1 MAAKVLL
8 VEDDRALR
16 EALSDTLLLGGHEF
30 VAVDSAEAALPV
42 LAREAFSL
50 VISDV
55 NMPGMDGHQLLG
67 LIRTRYPHLP
77 VLLMTAYGA
86 VDRAVEAM
94 RQGAADYLVKPFEAR
109 ALLDLVARHALGQLP
124 GSEEDGPVALEPAS
138 RQLLELAARVARSDS
153 TVLISGESGTGKEVL
168 ANYIHQQSPR
178 AGKPFIAINCAAIPD
193 NMLEATLFGH
203 EKGSFTGAIAA
214 QPGKFELADG
224 GTILLDEISEM
235 PLGLQAKLLR
245 VLQEREVER
254 VGARKPINLDIRVL
268 ATTNRD
274 LAAEVA
280 AGRFRE
286 DLYYR
291 LSVFPLAWRPL
302 RERPADILPLAERL
316 LRKHSRKMNLG
327 AVALGPEAA
336 QCLVR
341 HAWPGNV
348 RELDNAI
355 QRALILQQGG
365 LIQPADLCLTAPIGM
380 PLEAPVPMPAMPPA
394 TPPSV
399 EIPSP
404 AAGQDASGALGDD
417 LRRREFQVIIDTLR
431 TERGRRKEAAE
442 RLGISPRTLPLQA
455 RPDARRGDGR
465 GGLSL
470 RHLRARH
477 VPQARLVRAL
487 CVRRRSSPRA
497 VRACAPADNRSRDGP
512 CSGRGH
518 WRRTP
523 MPGLGGD
530 LAPLLLTPLQSA
542 GRRQKSRGCWRKSH
556 ESGCR
561 VQSSDA
567 GNAFHANGS
576 HGQGQ
581 TGSGAGRSGGAELF
595 GNALP
600 GRGQGERDPAGLH
613 RDGQRLRGR
622 PERRRPDR
630 RDDRQPEGQ
639 RVVPGHDPG
648 AQQTGPGLPRH
659 HADAGLSGARITSSW
674 PMH

>member
-316 LRKHSRKMNLG
+316 LRKHSRKMNARPRG
-327 AVALGPEAA
+327 RPVPGPA
-336 QCLVR
+336 CLAGQRTGTRQRHPACVDPATGRPDPARRPVPHRADR
-341 HAWPGNV
+341 HAARGPGAGAHAG
-348 RELDNAI
+348 NAT
-355 QRALILQQGG
+355 GH
-365 LIQPADLCLTAPIGM
+365 P
-380 PLEAPVPMPAMPPA
+380 
-394 TPPSV
+394 
-399 EIPSP
+399 
-404 AAGQDASGALGDD
+404 
-417 LRRREFQVIIDTLR
+417 
-431 TERGRRKEAAE
+431 AE
-442 RLGISPRTLPLQA
+442 R
-455 RPDARRGDGR
+455 
-465 GGLSL
+465 
-470 RHLRARH
+470 
-477 VPQARLVRAL
+477 
-487 CVRRRSSPRA
+487 
-497 VRACAPADNRSRDGP
+497 RD
-512 CSGRGH
+512 SV
-518 WRRTP
+518 
-523 MPGLGGD
+523 
-530 LAPLLLTPLQSA
+530 A
-542 GRRQKSRGCWRKSH
+542 GRR
-556 ESGCR
+556 
-561 VQSSDA
+561 
-567 GNAFHANGS
+567 
-576 HGQGQ
+576 
-581 TGSGAGRSGGAELF
+581 
-595 GNALP
+595 P
-600 GRGQGERDPAGLH
+600 GR
-613 RDGQRLRGR
+613 
-622 PERRRPDR
+622 
-630 RDDRQPEGQ
+630 
-639 RVVPGHDPG
+639 
-648 AQQTGPGLPRH
+648 
-659 HADAGLSGARITSSW
+659 
-674 PMH
+674 